1 MKNTYKTNNFNNRS
15 NVYRPKEM
23 VLGASKTGKDASYQP
38 QFDSETYMVQEKQGF
53 FRLSFDL
60 HRQGHARTFKNKY
73 WVFYF

>member
-1 MKNTYKTNNFNNRS
+1 
-15 NVYRPKEM
+15 M

-60 HRQGHARTFKNKY
+60 HRQGHARTFQK
-73 WVFYF
+73 